1 MRRVPDDSAMEQ
13 SDSLACHGHAA
24 CYLIV
29 VLTLWP
35 LSRPGM
41 LKNHGRVRSATT

>member
-1 MRRVPDDSAMEQ
+1 MTFAMEQ
-13 SDSLACHGHAA
+13 SDSLACHAHAA
-24 CYLIV
+24 CYPIV

-35 LSRPGM
+35 LIRGRLGM